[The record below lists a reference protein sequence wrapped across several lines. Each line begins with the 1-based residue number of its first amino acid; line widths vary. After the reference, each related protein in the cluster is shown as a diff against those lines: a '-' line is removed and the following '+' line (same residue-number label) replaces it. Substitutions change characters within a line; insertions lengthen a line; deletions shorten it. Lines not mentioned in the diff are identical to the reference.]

1 MNVLKTKSFVAFVVA
16 AVFSFSF
23 IFFFLV
29 FFFLFYFIII
39 IIIII
44 IIIKIIVVIIQF
56 SHDKV
61 LGVSISNFGTI
72 YLYTCIK
79 IRAALGAPILVLR
92 EIIIR
97 AKSFGVIWDTHC

>member
-1 MNVLKTKSFVAFVVA
+1 MLKTKSFVAFVVA

-23 IFFFLV
+23 IFFFWFV
-29 FFFLFYFIII
+29 FFLFYF

-56 SHDKV
+56 SHEKV

-79 IRAALGAPILVLR
+79 SREALGAPILVLR

-97 AKSFGVIWDTHC
+97 AKSFGVI

>member
-1 MNVLKTKSFVAFVVA
+1 MLKTKSFVAFVVA

-23 IFFFLV
+23 IFFFGL
-29 FFFLFYFIII
+29 FFFLFYFI

-56 SHDKV
+56 SHEKV

-97 AKSFGVIWDTHC
+97 AKSFGVI

>member
-23 IFFFLV
+23 IFFFWFV
-29 FFFLFYFIII
+29 FFLFYFI

-56 SHDKV
+56 SHEKV

>member
-1 MNVLKTKSFVAFVVA
+1 MSVLKTKSFVAFVVA

-23 IFFFLV
+23 IFFFGL
-29 FFFLFYFIII
+29 FFFYFIII
-39 IIIII
+39 IIII
-44 IIIKIIVVIIQF
+44 KITVIIIQF

>member
-1 MNVLKTKSFVAFVVA
+1 MLKTKSFVAFVVA

-23 IFFFLV
+23 IFFFWFV
-29 FFFLFYFIII
+29 FFLFYFIV
-39 IIIII
+39 III

-56 SHDKV
+56 SHEKV

-97 AKSFGVIWDTHC
+97 AKSFGVI

>member
-1 MNVLKTKSFVAFVVA
+1 MLKTKSFVAFVVA

-23 IFFFLV
+23 IFFFFWFV
-29 FFFLFYFIII
+29 FFLFYFIII
-39 IIIII
+39 T
-44 IIIKIIVVIIQF
+44 IIKIIVIIIQF

-72 YLYTCIK
+72 YLTCIK

-97 AKSFGVIWDTHC
+97 AKSFGVI

>member
-23 IFFFLV
+23 IFFFFWFV
-29 FFFLFYFIII
+29 FFLFYF

>member
-1 MNVLKTKSFVAFVVA
+1 MSVLKTKSFVAFVVA

-23 IFFFLV
+23 FFFFGL
-29 FFFLFYFIII
+29 FFFYFIII
-39 IIIII
+39 IIII
-44 IIIKIIVVIIQF
+44 KITVIIIQF

-72 YLYTCIK
+72 YLTCIK

>member
-23 IFFFLV
+23 IFFFWFV
-29 FFFLFYFIII
+29 FFLFYFI

-56 SHDKV
+56 SHEKV

-79 IRAALGAPILVLR
+79 IRAALGAPILALR